1 MCLRHL
7 ISDKGGKN
15 IQWRKD
21 SLFNKGC
28 WKTAPKTSPSKRMK
42 LEHSLMPYTEG
53 NLKQMKDLKCKAGF
67 YRGNIGRTLFDINH
81 RKIFFNPL
89 LRVMKINKCDLMK
102 VKSFCTA
109 KKTK

>member
-67 YRGNIGRTLFDINH
+67 YRGKHRQNTL
-81 RKIFFNPL
+81 
-89 LRVMKINKCDLMK
+89 
-102 VKSFCTA
+102 
-109 KKTK
+109 